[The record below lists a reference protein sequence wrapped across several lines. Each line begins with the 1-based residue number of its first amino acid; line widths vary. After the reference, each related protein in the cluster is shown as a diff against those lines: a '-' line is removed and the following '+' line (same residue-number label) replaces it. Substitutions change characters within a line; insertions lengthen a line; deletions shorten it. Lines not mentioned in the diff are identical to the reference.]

1 MPVLAP
7 KLVPWKPAVLA
18 RPRASITRPIS
29 ATVLTRNSRRHLGA
43 VLEALQWCDEIVV
56 LDTGSSDDTLDIAR
70 GFANCSV
77 HRLQGEFLGF
87 GAARRQAVNLARHDW
102 ILSID
107 SDEIVPPDLAQEI
120 IDLELDPRAIYSFGF
135 HTYIGGRLLRP
146 PRWYLERHRRMF
158 NRRATTYSESVV
170 HEHICPDG
178 LRTVR
183 LQHPVRHY
191 SYDSPEDLLRKIQ
204 VYSSLFAQMQCG
216 RQRSGP
222 LRACLHAAAA
232 FMRHYVMKGAVFQG
246 FDGFV
251 VSVFH
256 ANITLWKY
264 LKLHDA
270 NRLRLQ
276 K

>member
-1 MPVLAP
+1 MPVLASE
-7 KLVPWKPAVLA
+7 LVPWQHAVSA

-56 LDTGSSDDTLDIAR
+56 LDTGSSDDSLAIAR
-70 GFANCSV
+70 DFANCSV
-77 HRLQGEFLGF
+77 YRLQGEFLGF
-87 GAARRQAVNLARHDW
+87 GAARRHAVELARHDW

-107 SDEIVPPDLAQEI
+107 SDEIVSPDLAQEL
-120 IDLELDPRAIYSFGF
+120 IDLELDPRAIYSLGF
-135 HTYIGGRLLRP
+135 HTYLSGRLLRP
-146 PRWYLERHRRMF
+146 PPWYLERHRRLF
-158 NRRATTYSESVV
+158 NRRATHFSESAV
-170 HEHICPDG
+170 HENICADG
-178 LRTVR
+178 LRTVQLR
-183 LQHPVRHY
+183 HPVRHY
-191 SYDSPEDLLRKIQ
+191 SYDSPADLLRKVQI
-204 VYSSLFAQMQCG
+204 YSSLFAQMQCG
-216 RQRSGP
+216 RKGSGP
-222 LRACLHAAAA
+222 LRACLHAAGA
-232 FMRHYVMKGAVFQG
+232 FVRSYVLKGGLLQG

-270 NRLRLQ
+270 NRRRFQ